1 MKDEN
6 KQIVIDSINP
16 VMDLLDEVVRKGA
29 ELVDKKWMFTYILTC
44 KVVHDIREVEH
55 LPTVRTQIHCHP
67 P

>member
-29 ELVDKKWMFTYILTC
+29 ELVDKKWMFTYVLAEIETIFKEDGNVSVCELWSD
-44 KVVHDIREVEH
+44 VR
-55 LPTVRTQIHCHP
+55 LP
-67 P
+67 

>member
-29 ELVDKKWMFTYILTC
+29 ELVDKKWMFTYVLAEIETIFKEEGNVSVCELWAD
-44 KVVHDIREVEH
+44 VR
-55 LPTVRTQIHCHP
+55 LP
-67 P
+67 

>member
-29 ELVDKKWMFTYILTC
+29 ELVDKKWMFTYVLAELETIFKEEGNVSVCELWAD
-44 KVVHDIREVEH
+44 VR
-55 LPTVRTQIHCHP
+55 LP
-67 P
+67 

>member
-29 ELVDKKWMFTYILTC
+29 ELVDKKWMFTYILTKIETIFKEDGNVSVC
-44 KVVHDIREVEH
+44 ELWADVR
-55 LPTVRTQIHCHP
+55 LP
-67 P
+67 